1 MQNNSVSRGLQQIA
15 PSFEF
20 EPFGQLL
27 RPSIE
32 AALRE
37 TGQDK
42 VRKGTIL
49 LPLFLVS
56 IVLGLTLRRDLN
68 TEAVIQWLV
77 STRRWME
84 LKLETHLLSDGAL
97 SHARVRLGFEVF
109 RRIFDK
115 FAATQ
120 KLTPDFH
127 GLTTLLF
134 DGSTLNM
141 PDTEKNQAEFP
152 KHTTQHGAAGFP
164 QLRVMALLVGAT
176 HFVLDLAFAACRGKG
191 TGEHSLMREILQ
203 RLPWRQWLLLVDIG
217 LYSFAL
223 LWTVQQRHEYFLLK
237 VKQDLR
243 FTPIRGSAYGD
254 GSYLAVL
261 TGKIDGRRQSLT
273 VRVID
278 CQLRGFRPFRLMTNL
293 LDPKIT
299 ARELVR
305 HYHQRWEIEIA
316 FDEIKTHQAATLRG
330 QSPTILRSRR
340 ADLVKQ
346 ELYALFI
353 SYNGLRALMQQAAE
367 QSGKAPRELSFLQT
381 LQAVIDATPYMNW
394 RAHPRSLKRQ
404 RRYLLGVIAESEIEF
419 ARRPRINPRVVKV
432 NGSKFA
438 RKTAAHQG
446 EKRDFEKDLFILAT
460 HGKGQKLRP
469 RVQAA

>member
-1 MQNNSVSRGLQQIA
+1 M
-15 PSFEF
+15 
-20 EPFGQLL
+20 L

-42 VRKGTIL
+42 VRKGTLL
-49 LPLFLVS
+49 LPVFLVS

-68 TEAVIQWLV
+68 TQAVIQWMV
-77 STRRWME
+77 SATRWME
-84 LKLETHLLSDGAL
+84 LKMKPRLLADGTL

-109 RRIFDK
+109 RRIFNH

-120 KLTPDFH
+120 TLTPDFH

-141 PDTEKNQAEFP
+141 PDSEKNRAEFD
-152 KHTTQHGAAGFP
+152 KHTTQHGAAGFA
-164 QLRVMALLVGAT
+164 QLRLMALLVGTT
-176 HFVLDLAFAACRGKG
+176 HFVLDLAYAACRGKG
-191 TGEHSLMREILQ
+191 TGEHSLMKEILQ

-217 LYSFAL
+217 LHSFEL
-223 LWTVQQRHEYFLLK
+223 LWTVQQRQEFFLLK
-237 VKQDLR
+237 VKQGLR
-243 FTPIRGSAYGD
+243 FTPLKGSVYGD

-261 TGKIDGRRQSLT
+261 TGRIDGQQQSLT

-278 CQLRGFRPFRLMTNL
+278 CQLRGFRPFRLFTNL
-293 LDPKIT
+293 LDAKIT
-299 ARELVR
+299 ARELAR

-330 QSPTILRSRR
+330 QSPTVLRSKRP
-340 ADLVKQ
+340 DLVKQ

-353 SYNGLRALMQQAAE
+353 SYNGVRVLMQQAAA
-367 QSGKAPRELSFLQT
+367 QSGKAPTELSFLQT
-381 LQAVIDATPYMNW
+381 LQAVIDALPYLNW
-394 RAHPRSLKRQ
+394 RGHPHTQKQ
-404 RRYLLGVIAESEIEF
+404 HRRYLLVVIAEAEIEY

-432 NGSKFA
+432 HGSKFA
-438 RKTAAHQG
+438 RKTAAHQS

-460 HGKGQKLRP
+460 HGKGKKQRP
-469 RVQAA
+469 RLQDA